1 MCDVSAGV
9 TTAAGSGVL
18 IDLHLHTSTAP
29 KWTVSPPLRG
39 FSRPFA
45 FPIFTLPRLDI
56 IKLAIITLL

>member
-1 MCDVSAGV
+1 M
-9 TTAAGSGVL
+9 L

-45 FPIFTLPRLDI
+45 FPIFIFRRLDI
-56 IKLAIITLL
+56 IKLAFTLLHSCYTMSPAADHFLR